1 MKKSS
6 GRYEETPMS
15 LSEMEDKRS
24 GRTLKV
30 ERGPAVK
37 RKKRRH
43 MRKGTGSIIF
53 LLVLIVAL
61 VGVLYYMWENG
72 LIFDTLP
79 EPEPTIDPSEQTPT
93 PEPTITLGELQS
105 WQNPILKA
113 GRFTELFKPK
123 AVDSQFLPDVQGAQF
138 DVFSGSEILTS
149 FVRDHELEFGD
160 PVNYQEVPGVLT
172 FRGNNFRNSP
182 SYGFA
187 TITDKTVEQVWE
199 RQVGSL
205 KSSRW
210 DFYWSGTGWT
220 GQPVIVKWPDDVKNM
235 MNIYADK
242 KAKAGLVEVIYATM
256 DGRIYFFDIEDG
268 KSTRDPI
275 DIKAPIKGTPAVD
288 PRGYPILYV
297 GQGDN
302 APPDSDMRDI
312 GMRVFSLIDFELL
325 YFMNGM
331 DPMAFRTDWGACDS
345 SPIIDGVSDTLIW
358 GSENG
363 ILYSAKL
370 NTVFDRTA
378 GKVSISPV
386 FTNLRYRSAA
396 STLHGIESSP
406 SVYGQYAFFGDN
418 SGILN
423 CVDLKTMK
431 PVWIK
436 PLDDDTDVTP
446 VIGHEEDGVY
456 LYTGTE
462 VDYQQRITG
471 QYKGDAYV
479 YKIDAMTGKTMW
491 RNSYKCYTK
500 NDEEDVGND
509 INGGIMGTPIVGKN
523 GIDNLVIFSFCM
535 TNGIYSGN
543 AMVAFDKT
551 GGQVVWTYTS
561 TYYSWSSPVDVYDE
575 AGNAYILLP
584 DSGGN
589 IIVLNGHNGVE
600 ITKGEITMKG
610 ETGGNVESSAAVFE
624 NMLVIGTRRG
634 VIVGIRLR

>member
-1 MKKSS
+1 MRHIRKGQK
-6 GRYEETPMS
+6 M
-15 LSEMEDKRS
+15 KRS
-24 GRTLKV
+24 S
-30 ERGPAVK
+30 VK
-37 RKKRRH
+37 YESVNGRKKRRH

-53 LLVLIVAL
+53 LLVLIMVLIGA
-61 VGVLYYMWENG
+61 LYYMWENG
-72 LIFDTLP
+72 MIFETLP
-79 EPEPTIDPSEQTPT
+79 DKEPTIDPALYTPT
-93 PEPTITLGELQS
+93 PVPTITLGELQS

-113 GRFTELFKPK
+113 GRFTEMFKPK
-123 AVDSQFLPDVQGAQF
+123 QADSQFTPEVQGAEF
-138 DVFSGSEILTS
+138 DVFTGSSVLQS
-149 FVRDHELEFGD
+149 FKRGYELVFGD
-160 PVNYQEVPGVLT
+160 PVNYQQVQGVLT

-182 SYGFA
+182 SYGYTSF
-187 TITDKTVEQVWE
+187 TQKSVQQVWE

-220 GQPVIVKWPDDVKNM
+220 GQPVIVRWPEDIRNM
-235 MNIYADK
+235 MNIYSAK
-242 KAKAGLVEVIYATM
+242 KSKAGLIEVIYATM
-256 DGRIYFFDIEDG
+256 DGKIYFFDIEDG

-275 DIKAPIKGTPAVD
+275 DIKAPVKGTPAID

-302 APPDSDMRDI
+302 APPSSTMRDI
-312 GMRVFSLIDFELL
+312 GMRIYSLIDQKLL
-325 YFMNGM
+325 HFMNGM
-331 DPMAFRTDWGACDS
+331 DPMAYRTDWGACDS
-345 SPIIDGVSDTLIW
+345 SPVIDGDSDTLIW

-370 NTVFDRTA
+370 NTAFDRTA
-378 GKVSISPV
+378 GTLSIEPV
-386 FTNLRYRSAA
+386 FTNLRYKSVK

-406 SVYGQYAFFGDN
+406 SVYGNFAFFGDN

-423 CVDLKTMK
+423 CVDLETMK

-446 VIGHEEDGVY
+446 VIGHESDGVY

-471 QYKGDAYV
+471 TYLGDAYV
-479 YKIDAMTGKTMW
+479 YKIDAMNGKTMW

-500 NDEEDVGND
+500 NDEENVGND
-509 INGGIMGTPIVGKN
+509 INGGIMGTPVVGKN
-523 GIDNLVIFSFCM
+523 SIDDLVIFSFCM

-543 AMVAFDKT
+543 AVVAYDKT
-551 GGQVVWTYTS
+551 GGQVVWSYTS
-561 TYYSWSSPVDVYDE
+561 AYYSWSSPVDVYDE
-575 AGNAYILLP
+575 TGKAYILLP

-589 IIVLNGHNGVE
+589 LIVLDGRTGNE
-600 ITKGEITMKG
+600 ITVGKIMMRD

-634 VIVGIRLR
+634 VIAGIRLK